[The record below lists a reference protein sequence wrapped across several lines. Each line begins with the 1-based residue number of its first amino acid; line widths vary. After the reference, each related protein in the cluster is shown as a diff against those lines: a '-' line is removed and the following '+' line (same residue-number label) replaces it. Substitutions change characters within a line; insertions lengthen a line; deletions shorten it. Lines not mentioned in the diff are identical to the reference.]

1 MLLMQKTDQEI
12 ITDYLNGEK
21 EEFTE
26 IVYRYLKMV
35 YNFVYRL
42 VSCEKEA
49 EDITQE
55 VFLKVWKNVKN
66 FDVEKSLKTWIFTIA
81 KNTAFDYLR
90 KRKDIPMSVFD
101 NDEGENV
108 IEDNLEDI
116 ERRPDEVFALA
127 QNKKQI
133 NKVIKELSIIQ
144 KEVIILKY
152 VNEMSLSEVSEIM
165 DMSKD
170 TVKSHHR
177 RAILKMRKLLSNK
190 LT

>member
-26 IVYRYLKMV
+26 IVNRYLKMV

-42 VSCEKEA
+42 VSSEKEA

>member
-1 MLLMQKTDQEI
+1 
-12 ITDYLNGEK
+12 
-21 EEFTE
+21 
-26 IVYRYLKMV
+26 
-35 YNFVYRL
+35 
-42 VSCEKEA
+42 
-49 EDITQE
+49 
-55 VFLKVWKNVKN
+55 
-66 FDVEKSLKTWIFTIA
+66 
-81 KNTAFDYLR
+81 
-90 KRKDIPMSVFD
+90 MSVFD

-177 RAILKMRKLLSNK
+177 RALLKMKQMLAAPKISK
-190 LT
+190 